1 MWHGG
6 AAGVAEGG
14 LGGTVNAG
22 VCPCEIGSLSVA
34 CGDTDA
40 QRA

>member
-6 AAGVAEGG
+6 AAGAAEGG
-14 LGGTVNAG
+14 SGGTVSVG
-22 VCPCEIGSLSVA
+22 VCPCEIGSLGVA